1 MTCTR
6 RTLLKAIREKCIDC
20 MCGQAN
26 EVAQCTV
33 ERCALYPFRM
43 GKNPFRTCNLSDEA
57 RKALSER
64 AKAMNK
70 SRISKEHER
79 MKNVSDDGRNT

>member
-1 MTCTR
+1 MYKTNPV
-6 RTLLKAIREKCIDC
+6 KAIREKCIDC

-43 GKNPFRTCNLSDEA
+43 GKNPFYKKNYTEERRQA
-57 RKALSER
+57 MSER
-64 AKAMNK
+64 GKAMYM
-70 SRISKEHER
+70 SRIAKKQEQ
-79 MKNVSDDGRNT
+79 MKNVSDNEHNA